1 MKPLLFLL
9 LLYSLGTG
17 TQNTKAQ
24 AQEIPPPAYQIAAA
38 HTEIPATVLYAIALQ
53 ESGRSVNGKH
63 RPWPW
68 TLNISGQG
76 YYFDTQEAACSRLT
90 TTLKTTSA
98 KRIDVGLGQINV
110 GYHSHRVEKPCDLL
124 NPYVNL
130 ALAGQILAE
139 QHRPGQ
145 DWLITMGKYHSPAN
159 GAAAARYRAAIQRH
173 YAQLLPQQPPQ
184 RQSSLSKPLVVL
196 K

>member
-1 MKPLLFLL
+1 MKTPLFLL
-9 LLYSLGTG
+9 LLYSLGIG
-17 TQNTKAQ
+17 AQNAK

-38 HTEIPATVLYAIALQ
+38 YAEIPVAVLYAIALQ

-76 YYFDTQEAACSRLT
+76 YYFDTQEAACTRLT
-90 TTLKTTSA
+90 AALKTTSS

-110 GYHSHRVEKPCDLL
+110 GYHSHRVGQPCDLL

-159 GAAAARYRAAIQRH
+159 GAAAARYRVAVQRH
-173 YAQLLPQQPPQ
+173 YARLLPQQLLQ
-184 RQSSLSKPLVVL
+184 RQSFPSKQLVAL